1 MAIKSDGLPWRMWI
15 GLAQHNEAF
24 GSIYLKIPKWVEA
37 DLQSR
42 NMKKREK
49 IGVPI
54 IHWQLETYKEIWE
67 S

>member
-1 MAIKSDGLPWRMWI
+1 MWI